1 MKQTI
6 IMILCILIILI
17 GGISEIKYLEKSSTY
32 LNYDLEYVKNAI
44 ENDNYDIA
52 KQQMESIITT
62 WNKDKIIWNMF
73 IINEEV
79 DEIEHSLAE
88 LNEYINYE
96 NKEECMV
103 ELALLKSQITYSV
116 EMQKVSLETI
126 I

>member
-1 MKQTI
+1 
-6 IMILCILIILI
+6 MILCILIILI